1 MPFEP
6 TVFSGAQEPAD
17 LLAKL
22 GATLVENAAIDRR
35 SLERARRVAAETGAR
50 LDQVL
55 TQLGLISDRGLAEAW
70 AQLIAAPV
78 VAASDYPEAPLF
90 QDRLKP
96 KFLRRV
102 RALPISATDDRATL
116 AMADPLDFF
125 TPNAV
130 ATALGRSV
138 AVAVAVPIELEAAF
152 DRLYAEMAG
161 QDADAEILDEMVPDA
176 EPTEEDAERLKDL
189 ASEAPVIRLV
199 NQMIAR
205 AVETHA
211 SDVHL
216 EPFADRLRVRYR
228 YDGVLHEIEPPPA
241 RLQAAVISRI
251 KIMARLDI
259 AERRLPQDGR
269 IKLTVRGHEIDFRV
283 SSIPSLHGEKVVL
296 RVLDRTAVEFDF
308 AKLGLPQDVRDE
320 FERALELPN
329 GMVLVTGPTGSGKTT
344 TLYTGLLKLNTVAR
358 NVVTV
363 EDPIEYQL
371 AGINQIQ
378 VKPQIG
384 LNFASLLRSILRQ
397 DPDVIMI
404 GEIRDLETAQI
415 AVQAALTGHLVLST
429 VHTNSA
435 AATLTRLRDM
445 GLEDYL
451 MTATLKAV
459 LAQRLVRRLCPKCK
473 IADPA
478 PAALIDRLGLERLA
492 PEGITIF
499 HPKGC
504 AECRGTG
511 FRGRRAIAEL
521 LVPNRAIDRLIFDG
535 AGDAAIEQSAIEQ
548 GMRPIFDSG
557 LLAVIEGDTTIEE
570 VVRCIRSEAEGW
582 EPARS

>member
-1 MPFEP
+1 MPFESVASP
-6 TVFSGAQEPAD
+6 STHDPSV
-17 LLAKL
+17 LVAKL
-22 GATLVENAAIDRR
+22 GVSLVDSGAIDRR
-35 SLERARRVAAETGAR
+35 TLDRARRVAAETGAR

-55 TQLGLISDRGLAEAW
+55 TQLGLVSDRGLAEAL
-70 AQLIAAPV
+70 AQLIAAPLV
-78 VAASDYPEAPLF
+78 GAADYPDAPLF
-90 QDRLKP
+90 HDRLKP

-102 RALPISATDDRATL
+102 RAMPIAASDDRATL
-116 AMADPLDFF
+116 AMADPLDAF
-125 TPNAV
+125 TRNAIS
-130 ATALGRSV
+130 AALGRHI
-138 AVAVAVPIELEAAF
+138 AVAVAVPIELEAALE
-152 DRLYAEMAG
+152 RLYAELGEGGDAAEML
-161 QDADAEILDEMVPDA
+161 DEMIADAEPA
-176 EPTEEDAERLKDL
+176 EEDAERLKDL

-199 NQMIAR
+199 NQLIAR

-216 EPFADRLRVRYR
+216 EPFPDRLRIRYR
-228 YDGVLHEIEPPPA
+228 YDGVLHEVEPPPA

-283 SSIPSLHGEKVVL
+283 SSVPSLHGEKVVL
-296 RVLDRTAVEFDF
+296 RILDRTAVEFDY
-308 AKLGLPQDVRDE
+308 AKLGLPDDVRE
-320 FERALELPN
+320 GVERALDLPN

-371 AGINQIQ
+371 TGINQIQ

-404 GEIRDLETAQI
+404 GEIRDLETVQI

-429 VHTNSA
+429 IHTNSA
-435 AATLTRLRDM
+435 AATMTRLRDM

-459 LAQRLVRRLCPKCK
+459 LAQRLVRRLCPVCK
-473 IADPA
+473 TSDPA
-478 PAALIDRLGLERLA
+478 PAALIERLGLERLA
-492 PEGITIF
+492 PFKQITLF

-504 AECRGTG
+504 PACRGTG
-511 FRGRRAIAEL
+511 YRGRRAIAEL
-521 LVPNRAIDRLIFDG
+521 LVPNRTIDRLIFEG
-535 AGDAAIEQSAIEQ
+535 ASDAAIERAAVEQ
-548 GMRPIFDSG
+548 GMRPIFDNG

-570 VVRCIRSEAEGW
+570 VVRCIRSEA
-582 EPARS
+582 